1 MITFQELV
9 ELKTNLFK
17 SSKVKLVRHKDSR
30 KEYKDIL
37 KDRGNLLEY
46 QRIQGKDVFKNT
58 DYLIS
63 FTGMESTKA
72 LLFGIFKVKDVRVK
86 WSEKEQKEVFYYTLT
101 EEEICTDLIGRVVID
116 WGKSS
121 ISWHQWYHKQ
131 EKEVLEILPKGYLGE
146 FKGLTN
152 FILDYNE
159 LRKLISNP
167 DANRDWR
174 SNLSSVNGIYMIL
187 DTKTGNQY
195 IGSAYGKG
203 GIWQRWSDYA
213 SNIHGGNKK
222 LKELCDNNK
231 NYKQNFQYTIL
242 QSLPSNI
249 SAKEVIKIEN
259 LYKEKFGTKSFG
271 LNEN

>member
-17 SSKVKLVRHKDSR
+17 SSKVKLVRHKDNR

-37 KDRGNLLEY
+37 KDRETLLEY
-46 QRIQGKDVFKNT
+46 QRTQSKEVFKNA

-63 FTGMESTKA
+63 FIGQEGSKS
-72 LLFGIFKVKDVRVK
+72 LLFGFFKVKGVSIK
-86 WSEKEQKEVFYYTLT
+86 NNKFYYDL
-101 EEEICTDLIGRVVID
+101 EEMNVCDALNNLIDRVVIN
-116 WGKSS
+116 WGKSTLA
-121 ISWHQWYHKQ
+121 WFQWYHKQ

-152 FILDYNE
+152 FILDYDE

-174 SNLSSVNGIYMIL
+174 SNLSSVSGIYMIL

-222 LKELCDNNK
+222 LKELCDNN